1 KPAAAPA
8 AVAAPAAQVSA
19 TPPADD
25 TAGGQS
31 KLPKGREAVI
41 GYFTSS
47 YKGVGQK
54 TAESLYGEFGDRVF
68 EALQNE
74 PARVRELLGD
84 RRAGT
89 LLEQW
94 EADPRK
100 PTGRAARSPRG
111 RAAAKKPA
119 AGKAAPEA

>member
-1 KPAAAPA
+1 
-8 AVAAPAAQVSA
+8 
-19 TPPADD
+19 
-25 TAGGQS
+25 
-31 KLPKGREAVI
+31 
-41 GYFTSS
+41 
-47 YKGVGQK
+47 QK

-119 AGKAAPEA
+119 AGKAAPEAKPATGSAGSRGGRGRKKKDSTPAS